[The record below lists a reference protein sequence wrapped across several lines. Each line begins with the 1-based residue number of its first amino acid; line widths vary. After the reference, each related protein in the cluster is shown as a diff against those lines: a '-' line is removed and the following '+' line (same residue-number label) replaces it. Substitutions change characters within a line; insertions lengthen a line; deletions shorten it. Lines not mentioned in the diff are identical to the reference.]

1 MRAIEHGLDLSQG
14 YTPIN
19 RASLVMEE
27 NGELLE
33 VPLTPKQLRAVFIT
47 LGIEIDENTVRM
59 KDDDELAGTIEGLEP
74 SWVGVSKAA
83 EMLGLTRGRVYNIIN
98 AGGLVTRDD
107 MGAGVKVSVKSIKE
121 RLANPPKSGRRW

>member
-1 MRAIEHGLDLSQG
+1 MRKIEHGLELSQG

-33 VPLTPKQLRAVFIT
+33 VPLTPKQLHAVFIA
-47 LGIEIDENTVRM
+47 LGIEIDETTVSM
-59 KDDDELAGTIEGLEP
+59 KDDDELAETIEGLEP

>member
-1 MRAIEHGLDLSQG
+1 MRKIEHGLELSQG

-33 VPLTPKQLRAVFIT
+33 VPLTPKQLHAVFIT
-47 LGIEIDENTVRM
+47 LGIEIDENTVQM
-59 KDDDELAGTIEGLEP
+59 KDDDELAETIEGLEP
-74 SWVGVSKAA
+74 SWVSVSKAA